1 MKLLECF
8 NALLRDTVNLNQSRL
23 DDLDGRVDSITKA
36 LKIASDLGGLVLDT
50 VPQGSWAHETI
61 IRPAEGLEFDADFLV
76 QVAEDAAWNA
86 DPTRYAAAVWNALHE
101 HGTYGTMTTRKDRC
115 VRVTYANDCHIDVV
129 PYVVFESGR
138 EAIINRT
145 TNQFE
150 DTNPIGFTDWLQG
163 KDATT
168 NGNLRRVL
176 RLLKYLRDQCN
187 AFNIK
192 SVLLTTLVGEVVTP
206 VRAELAPGCYG
217 DTPSALVTIVQDLD
231 AWLQDRPNKPSLVD
245 PSCPSTSFDH
255 RWTDAQY
262 AAFRE
267 KIHDLAPKIQ
277 AAYDEATPAASL
289 SAWQDVFG
297 SAFKAPT
304 VIASAPEEV
313 AKARSVDRSG
323 RAPQEIFID
332 ELFPVAVSQE
342 VHIECEVS
350 EPTYPNRAARR
361 SALRSRKGRVAKKR
375 DLLFK
380 VVSTTVPEPYDVYWK
395 VRNHGSEAATAKELR
410 GKIYPD
416 EGQRQR
422 KESTSYAGHHFVDCY
437 IVKNRVCVAQAR
449 EHVVID

>member
-1 MKLLECF
+1 MKLLEYF
-8 NALLRDTVNLNQSRL
+8 NAFLRDTVNLNQSRL

-36 LKIASDLGGLVLDT
+36 LKIAPDLGGLVLDT

-61 IRPAEGLEFDADFLV
+61 IRPAEGFEFDADFLV
-76 QVAEDAAWNA
+76 QVAEDAAWDA
-86 DPTRYAAAVWNALHE
+86 DPKRYAAAVWNALHE
-101 HGTYGTMTTRKDRC
+101 HSTYGTMTTRKDRC

-129 PYVVFESGR
+129 PYVVLESGR
-138 EAIINRT
+138 EVIVNRT

-150 DTNPIGFTDWLQG
+150 DTNPVGFTDWLQG

-168 NGNLRRVL
+168 SGNLRRVL

-192 SVLLTTLVGEVVTP
+192 SVLLTKLVGEVVTP
-206 VRAELAPGCYG
+206 MRAALAPGCYG

-231 AWLQDRPNKPSLVD
+231 AWLQARPNKPSLVD

-277 AAYDEATPAASL
+277 AAYDEATATASL
-289 SAWQDVFG
+289 TAWQEVFG

-304 VIASAPEEV
+304 ITVSAAEEV
-313 AKARSVDRSG
+313 AKAAWVDRSD
-323 RAPQEIFID
+323 RAPQEDFID
-332 ELFPVAVSQE
+332 ELFPLAVSHE
-342 VHIECEVS
+342 VHIDCEVS
-350 EPTYPNRAARR
+350 ESTYSNRAARR
-361 SALRSRKGRVAKKR
+361 SALRSRKGRVSKKR

-380 VVSTTVPEPYDVYWK
+380 VTSTTVTEPYEVYWK
-395 VRNHGSEAATAKELR
+395 VRNHGDEAAFKNQLR
-410 GKIYPD
+410 GKIEPD
-416 EGQRQR
+416 TGQRQR
-422 KESTSYAGHHFVDCY
+422 RESTSYTGHHFVECY
-437 IVKNRVCVAQAR
+437 IVKNGVCVAMAR
-449 EHVVID
+449 QQVVID